1 MASSINAIT
10 TGSGG
15 VITTADNSGDLNIQ
29 SGGSTKIAVT
39 SAGAN
44 IVGTLTVNGVAPAY
58 GKVLQV
64 VSSTFSNQTD
74 IASTS
79 YTDVTGSSLSIT
91 PSSATSKILIMV
103 NLTAF
108 IRLDATGLQTGSFQ
122 ILRGGSSISVFGEAL
137 KEYNIPFGTPGVY
150 GSTPSFTYLDSPATT
165 SSTTYSIQ
173 AKCYTTAST
182 GRVKINES
190 GAGQQSTITLMEIVP

>member
-1 MASSINAIT
+1 MAVTINAST
-10 TGSGG
+10 SAGLVTSADTSGNLDLQSGG
-15 VITTADNSGDLNIQ
+15 V
-29 SGGSTKIAVT
+29 TKASVT
-39 SAGAN
+39 SSGLNVAGA
-44 IVGTLTVNGVAPAY
+44 LTVNGVAPTY

-137 KEYNIPFGTPGVY
+137 KEYNIPFGVPGVF
-150 GSTPSFTYLDSPATT
+150 GATPSFTYLDSPATT